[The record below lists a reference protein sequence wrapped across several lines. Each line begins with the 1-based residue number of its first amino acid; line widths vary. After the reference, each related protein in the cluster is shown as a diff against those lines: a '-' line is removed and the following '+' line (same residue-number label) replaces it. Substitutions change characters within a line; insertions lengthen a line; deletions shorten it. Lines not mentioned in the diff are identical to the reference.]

1 MLCFSP
7 LRRSKINCV
16 ISWGERVFL
25 FSPRFKK
32 KKKMATLWRFINLCK
47 IGCFVRR
54 PVKLKTKKEEGI
66 GEEHIK

>member
-1 MLCFSP
+1 M
-7 LRRSKINCV
+7 
-16 ISWGERVFL
+16 FL